1 MFQDLMVAQ
10 VGPSLDFIVELFHER
25 KSLLGADIARMSVLR
40 DQYNGDVIVPL
51 PEMDRAEESAV
62 ANIIATGLNQ
72 TAMRIA
78 STLPNIYY
86 PPLDNSN
93 NASINRARTRTLANK
108 GWWTANDMS
117 GKLRLRS
124 RKLIGY
130 ASSPV
135 SLRPNIKTGAPLWQ
149 LRDPLSCFP
158 STPDDATDMT
168 PENCIFSY
176 QRTRGWVKVN
186 YPEQLT
192 YLSARLLPRNQ
203 WDAQGTRAIES
214 PEDKFTVLE
223 YQDPECT
230 VLLILAMDSGLPNK
244 QGLPFVQLERTVNRT
259 GMTLVVT
266 PGRFTLDRQLGQYDG
281 LVGMNQAMAKLFAME
296 MIFAG
301 KSVFPSKYLISN
313 PNETAS
319 YAAGPYPAS
328 SGMVNIIKD
337 GTIHETPVS
346 GGFAG
351 SQMVSNLERNMR
363 VEGGISPE
371 MGGECVDELTEI
383 LTADG
388 WRAYDQVDVGT
399 EVLTLNHET
408 GMAQWQPILKMN
420 IYPAQEREMY
430 EIEGQRFSAL
440 TTTNHRWP
448 VVMAKS
454 NVRKW
459 KTSAELNA
467 DHRIPVAAF
476 NADLPT
482 STRYGDAFVE
492 LVAWYWTE
500 GTNGGSAGSI
510 AQSISHNPENCERIR
525 VALHT
530 LYGEPTQKWASLS
543 GSGRGGVGHDGIP
556 RWREKKPNDHNVI
569 DFRLSVHVITD
580 LESVAPN
587 KVVSHSFLR
596 SLTQAQLDLYIK
608 VSMLADNAGDGK
620 LGQKD
625 KARTESFAFACILAG
640 HGVSYG
646 FRSRYESREGFREGI
661 YETHMMQIKKR
672 RFATPVDNCR
682 FGMSV
687 FRKISYDGMV
697 WCPTT
702 PNTSWY
708 ARRNGT
714 AYFTGNSQ
722 SNVRTGKRGDSIM
735 AAVIDFPVQEA
746 QEILA
751 ASLEHENKRG
761 VAIVKNYFGN
771 EKRSF
776 YITAKGS
783 SRGQGHVDYIPN
795 KDFETDN
802 NVVTYPQTG
811 VDANGLVTGGG
822 QRVAMGTMSKRTFM
836 FNDPAIDDPEQE
848 WKQIEEEQ
856 IQAAI
861 VAGLTQKLQTGEIPV
876 SDGAL
881 IMQMVAKGTPIQDA
895 IVEVQKKAQERQS
908 AQVPAGTAP
917 TQPGLSMPG
926 MGAEQPAIPQQGP
939 SQQNLAQI
947 LSSIGTNAKGA

>member
-1 MFQDLMVAQ
+1 MVLDMTPLG
-10 VGPSLDFIVELFHER
+10 VGPSLEHIVGLFRER

-40 DQYNGDVIVPL
+40 DQYNGDVVVPL
-51 PEMDRAEESAV
+51 PEMDRNEESAV

-135 SLRPNIKTGAPLWQ
+135 SLRPNMKTGAPLWQ

-192 YLSARLLPRNQ
+192 YLSAKLLPRNQ
-203 WDAQGTRAIES
+203 WDAQGERAIES

-319 YAAGPYPAS
+319 FAAGPYPAS

-337 GTIHETPVS
+337 GTMHETPVS

-371 MGGECVDELTEI
+371 MGGE
-383 LTADG
+383 
-388 WRAYDQVDVGT
+388 
-399 EVLTLNHET
+399 
-408 GMAQWQPILKMN
+408 
-420 IYPAQEREMY
+420 
-430 EIEGQRFSAL
+430 
-440 TTTNHRWP
+440 
-448 VVMAKS
+448 
-454 NVRKW
+454 
-459 KTSAELNA
+459 
-467 DHRIPVAAF
+467 
-476 NADLPT
+476 
-482 STRYGDAFVE
+482 
-492 LVAWYWTE
+492 
-500 GTNGGSAGSI
+500 
-510 AQSISHNPENCERIR
+510 
-525 VALHT
+525 
-530 LYGEPTQKWASLS
+530 
-543 GSGRGGVGHDGIP
+543 
-556 RWREKKPNDHNVI
+556 
-569 DFRLSVHVITD
+569 
-580 LESVAPN
+580 
-587 KVVSHSFLR
+587 
-596 SLTQAQLDLYIK
+596 
-608 VSMLADNAGDGK
+608 
-620 LGQKD
+620 
-625 KARTESFAFACILAG
+625 
-640 HGVSYG
+640 
-646 FRSRYESREGFREGI
+646 
-661 YETHMMQIKKR
+661 
-672 RFATPVDNCR
+672 
-682 FGMSV
+682 
-687 FRKISYDGMV
+687 
-697 WCPTT
+697 
-702 PNTSWY
+702 
-708 ARRNGT
+708 
-714 AYFTGNSQ
+714 SQ

-895 IVEVQKKAQERQS
+895 IVEVQKKAQERQA